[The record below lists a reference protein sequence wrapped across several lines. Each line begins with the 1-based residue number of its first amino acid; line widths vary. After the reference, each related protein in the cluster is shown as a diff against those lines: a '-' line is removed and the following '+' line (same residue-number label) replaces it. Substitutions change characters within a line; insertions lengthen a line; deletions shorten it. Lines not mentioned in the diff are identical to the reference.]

1 VSENPDDVVDDT
13 DDDLESHWTDFW
25 YEQYKLAWAEGHY
38 IDAYSW
44 AGHAAIEARKQHSSS
59 QDRRDLCHR
68 AFFYIFAAQAAA
80 KADRSNY
87 MLTMYFMSRIAL
99 RSANLDT
106 RGIGEGFIFNL
117 RAMTSELDKLKD
129 RVASLG
135 IDPDMNPH
143 TYMKTAMRM
152 DGYSI

>member
-1 VSENPDDVVDDT
+1 
-13 DDDLESHWTDFW
+13 
-25 YEQYKLAWAEGHY
+25 
-38 IDAYSW
+38 
-44 AGHAAIEARKQHSSS
+44 
-59 QDRRDLCHR
+59 
-68 AFFYIFAAQAAA
+68 
-80 KADRSNY
+80 

-143 TYMKTAMRM
+143 TYMKMRCAWTAIVSNRAGLSRRLQRRE
-152 DGYSI
+152 DALAELVRSEAEFAATCDVFRACAVRDRSRNGAFDARRARLVAEAVAAEQRR

>member
-1 VSENPDDVVDDT
+1 
-13 DDDLESHWTDFW
+13 
-25 YEQYKLAWAEGHY
+25 
-38 IDAYSW
+38 
-44 AGHAAIEARKQHSSS
+44 
-59 QDRRDLCHR
+59 
-68 AFFYIFAAQAAA
+68 
-80 KADRSNY
+80 
-87 MLTMYFMSRIAL
+87 MYFMSRIAL